1 MKCSMITTSSRSALF
16 VKVKKIARQRN
27 TIFFENLNQT
37 PLDMC
42 NGLSQVYCIISGE
55 RIHQNTKGLIVTITD
70 FYVIQG
76 DVQDQSTGAERF

>member
-1 MKCSMITTSSRSALF
+1 
-16 VKVKKIARQRN
+16 
-27 TIFFENLNQT
+27 
-37 PLDMC
+37 MC
-42 NGLSQVYCIISGE
+42 NGVSQVYCIISGE